1 MDRSS
6 TFAGSDRT
14 DAVKVLMQ
22 QAEAA
27 PTWDDAQPFVAE
39 AIVSQLLEAMRAWK
53 VPKAEQA
60 HQALKVSGLDQLLVE
75 ALLRGKLTYQ
85 AADRHLNRLRDAIKA
100 RGISVADIKN
110 GIHAFDGAAQ
120 RLAIV
125 SGKNGPFLYPLRG
138 NHARDS
144 LITFGSSL
152 HR

>member
-1 MDRSS
+1 MQS
-6 TFAGSDRT
+6 TFQSGERT
-14 DAVKVLMQ
+14 EAVKGLMQ

-27 PTWDDAQPFVAE
+27 PTWNEAQPLVSE
-39 AIVSQLLEAMRAWK
+39 AIVAQLLEAMKAWK

-60 HQALKVSGLDQLLVE
+60 HESLRRSGLDQLLVE

-85 AADRHLNRLRDAIKA
+85 ASDRHLNRLRDAI
-100 RGISVADIKN
+100 RSRVISVNDIKN
-110 GIHAFDGAAQ
+110 GILAFDGAAQ

-125 SGKNGPFLYPLRG
+125 SGKNGPFSYITRG

-144 LITFGSSL
+144 LITFARSL

>member
-1 MDRSS
+1 MQQSS
-6 TFAGSDRT
+6 TFQGSDRT
-14 DAVKVLMQ
+14 ETVKVLMQ
-22 QAEAA
+22 HAETA
-27 PTWDDAQPFVAE
+27 PTWEDAFPFVAE
-39 AIVSQLLEAMRAWK
+39 AIIAQLLEAMRAWK
-53 VPKAEQA
+53 VPKAEHA
-60 HQALKVSGLDQLLVE
+60 HEALKKSGLDQLLVE
-75 ALLRGKLTYQ
+75 ALMRGKLTYQ
-85 AADRHLNRLRDAIKA
+85 ASDRHLNRLRDAIKT
-100 RGISVADIKN
+100 RQIGVQDIKN